1 MNITCLTVGLL
12 ECGCYLASDGGSGAC
27 VVIDPGGNA
36 PQIIRRIEQ
45 QSLEP
50 LHIVLTHA
58 HANHI
63 AGLPELKARFPDAEV
78 CIGCG
83 DAEMLADSA
92 RNLSAMLSL
101 PGEMPHAA
109 RTLAEGDTIQFGDC
123 ALRVLETP
131 GHTPGGICLIADAEE
146 PPVVFCGD
154 LVFQN
159 GVGRT
164 DFPGGSLEALRRSI
178 EEKIFTLPEQTVLHP
193 GHGPST
199 TVGAEKRSGLMF
211 W

>member
-12 ECGCYLASDGGSGAC
+12 ECGCYVVSDEATGSCA
-27 VVIDPGGNA
+27 VIDPGGNA
-36 PQIIRRIEQ
+36 PQIISHVRQ

-50 LHIVLTHA
+50 RHIILTHA
-58 HANHI
+58 HADHI
-63 AGLPELKARFPDAEV
+63 AGLPEIKARFPDAEV
-78 CIGCG
+78 CIGRG

-101 PGEMPHAA
+101 PAQMPPPD
-109 RTLAEGDTIQFGDC
+109 RTLAEGDDIELGDC

-131 GHTPGGICLIADAEE
+131 GHTPGGICLIADAER

-154 LVFQN
+154 LIFQN

-164 DFPGGSLEALRRSI
+164 DFPGGSLGALRRSI

-211 W
+211 